1 MNKKTDRG
9 THDVMVRPAND
20 IYQKLAFIAAIEK
33 RNHGPQ
39 ALKFVEEGI
48 SRYLSDHPDIAKQLQ
63 DQT

>member
-1 MNKKTDRG
+1 
-9 THDVMVRPAND
+9 MVRPAND

-48 SRYLSDHPDIAKQLQ
+48 TRYLSDHPHIAKQLQ
-63 DQT
+63 EQA